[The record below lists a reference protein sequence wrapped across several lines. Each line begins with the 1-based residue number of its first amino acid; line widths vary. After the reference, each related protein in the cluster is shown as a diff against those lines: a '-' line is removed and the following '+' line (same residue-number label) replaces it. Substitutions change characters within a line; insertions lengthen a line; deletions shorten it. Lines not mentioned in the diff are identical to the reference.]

1 MSIITKYNGTFKPL
15 INNNY
20 KCYKKDIS
28 KPTPLYSG
36 VGEKFSHI
44 CGHTM
49 KIKIYVD
56 DNENILNIDS
66 NKCECICANMAV
78 TYIKDNLECKNITDI
93 ESDLYNNIM
102 FHANVNPLSYNCC
115 SMVEYSLNNAIKDY
129 KHNRFDKKIIYDII
143 MSNK

>member
-78 TYIKDNLECKNITDI
+78 TYIKDNLKCKNITDI

-115 SMVEYSLNNAIKDY
+115 SMVESSLNNAIKDY